1 MNSREQFVN
10 AFEKKVISIN
20 EIAYAPYVEMN
31 KDLNILFKNSSD
43 YFGLSSI
50 IMDSGAGHDTAQLA
64 RVIPASMIFI
74 PCKDGLSHCPE
85 EYAENSD
92 IAKGTAVL
100 IKMILN
106 LVNFN

>member
-1 MNSREQFVN
+1 MGPDPDIVG
-10 AFEKKVISIN
+10 KL
-20 EIAYAPYVEMN
+20 
-31 KDLNILFKNSSD
+31 KDLNVLFKNSSD
-43 YFGLSSI
+43 YFGLSSN

-85 EYAENSD
+85 EFAEITD

-106 LVNFN
+106 LVNFK